1 MRWFSVFRQT
11 ICLAASWRQGI
22 IIGDGGRMNTGYP
35 VIVVMV
41 IVVMVTIAMATQA
54 KEIIAE
60 VSVDNILC
68 VV

>member
-1 MRWFSVFRQT
+1 MV
-11 ICLAASWRQGI
+11 A
-22 IIGDGGRMNTGYP
+22 
-35 VIVVMV
+35 VVVVMF
-41 IVVMVTIAMATQA
+41 TRAMATQA

>member
-1 MRWFSVFRQT
+1 
-11 ICLAASWRQGI
+11 LAASWRQGI
-22 IIGDGGRMNTGYP
+22 IIRDGGSMNTGYP
-35 VIVVMV
+35 VIVVVV
-41 IVVMVTIAMATQA
+41 IVMVTIAMATHA